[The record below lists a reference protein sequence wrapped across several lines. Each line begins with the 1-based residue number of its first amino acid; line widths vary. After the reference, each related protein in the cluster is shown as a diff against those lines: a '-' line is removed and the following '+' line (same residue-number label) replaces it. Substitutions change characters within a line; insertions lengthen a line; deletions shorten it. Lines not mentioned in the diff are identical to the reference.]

1 MLVSTLREKSF
12 VVEDTSVIAVVNFIR
27 FRVASME
34 SDLID
39 KAVVADL
46 YREILDSIGN
56 ILHSVETIFAI
67 LILRF
72 FIYAFRRHR

>member
-27 FRVASME
+27 FRVASLA

-39 KAVVADL
+39 RVIVADL
-46 YREILDSIGN
+46 YREILGSIGN
-56 ILHSVETIFAI
+56 LLRRIETILAV
-67 LILRF
+67 LLLRF
-72 FIYAFRRHR
+72 LTYVFRRHR

>member
-27 FRVASME
+27 FRVASMA

-39 KAVVADL
+39 RIIVADL
-46 YREILDSIGN
+46 YREILGSIGN
-56 ILHSVETIFAI
+56 LTHRIETILAV
-67 LILRF
+67 LLLRLLT
-72 FIYAFRRHR
+72 YVFRRHR